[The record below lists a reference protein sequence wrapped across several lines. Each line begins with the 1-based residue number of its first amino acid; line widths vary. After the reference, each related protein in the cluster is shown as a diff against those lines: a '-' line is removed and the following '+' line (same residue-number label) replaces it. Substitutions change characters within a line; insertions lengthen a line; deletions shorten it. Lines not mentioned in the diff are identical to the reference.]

1 MKMMI
6 TASRM
11 GRVREIG
18 VEMRSIGLTKFSN
31 LSVLF
36 ISSIDSKPPLL
47 YMANLLALFFSLSL
61 FLSVSFI
68 SVSFISVFVYIY
80 LSLIHIHTNTHT
92 HTHKQTN
99 KHTHS
104 NTQTHK
110 HTGSNKDGMRNKE
123 VLEMQAVALAQDADI
138 FDYDGA
144 YDSFKKQV
152 GGS

>member
-11 GRVREIG
+11 GRVQEIG

-68 SVSFISVFVYIY
+68 SVSFISVFVYIS

-99 KHTHS
+99 K
-104 NTQTHK
+104 QTHTLK